1 MKSKVMILTILT
13 VVTNLILGCAVSIAA
28 EPIKIGVVSPLT
40 GRQAEVGKMQ
50 KNSYDLAMEEINA
63 AGGVN
68 GRKIML
74 IYEDDMDKPEVSS
87 SAVEKLITK
96 DKVLAVM
103 GSYSSSATLPAT
115 ATGEKYETPFL
126 SPSGANDDITR
137 RGSKWVFRTNAPS
150 SVYSKTIFQFLDDA
164 VEPKTIAII
173 FEDSSFGTGVAKAA
187 NQLAKEQGIEIAVN
201 ESYSRG
207 APDFRPILTK
217 VKEKN
222 PAILFMVAY
231 LSDCIPLMRQ
241 IRELDINPKIFV
253 GAGGGFTMPELVES
267 LGGTAEYITAV
278 AQWSESA
285 DWPGAK
291 EFYEKYSEKYGSP
304 PDFHGAACYAA
315 AYVMADALKRAASL
329 DKVEIRNA
337 LAATDM
343 MTVFGPVKFEEYEGF
358 TNQNRHQMLM
368 LQVQSGKHLT
378 LWPEKYATAKLIF
391 PTPAWSE
398 R

>member
-1 MKSKVMILTILT
+1 MILTILP
-13 VVTNLILGCAVSIAA
+13 VVMSLILGCAEDRAK

-40 GRQAEVGKMQ
+40 GRQAKVGKMQ
-50 KNSYDLAMEEINA
+50 KNSYDLAVEEINA
-63 AGGVN
+63 TGGIN
-68 GRKIML
+68 GRQIML

-103 GSYSSSATLPAT
+103 GPYSSSATLPAT

-137 RGSKWVFRTNAPS
+137 RGFKWVFRINAPS
-150 SVYSKTIFQFLDDA
+150 SVYSKTIFQFLDDLA
-164 VEPKTIAII
+164 KPNTIAIL
-173 FEDSSFGTGVAKAA
+173 FEDSSFGTGVAEAA
-187 NQLAKEQGIEIAVN
+187 KQLVEEKGIEVFAN

-207 APDFRPILTK
+207 TPNFRPILTK
-217 VKEKN
+217 VKEKS
-222 PAILFMVAY
+222 PDVLFMVAY
-231 LSDCIPLMRQ
+231 LSDCISLMHQ

-267 LGGTAEYITAV
+267 LGETAEYITAV

-291 EFYEKYSEKYGSP
+291 EFYEKYSEKYGSA

-315 AYVMADALKRAASL
+315 AYVMADALKRAVSL
-329 DKVEIRNA
+329 NKAEIRNA
-337 LAATDM
+337 LSATDM

-378 LWPEKYATAKLIF
+378 LWPEEYATAKLIF